1 MLVDLVLFFMRKP
14 SNSRNSHLVF
24 RKHITYHILSYF
36 SWKTVIREKVESPS
50 QGFIMLIVH
59 LCQSFKANI
68 PSIFLHNL
76 RLSPVRFQ
84 NFHKIDLK
92 LGMDICLTYSS
103 TFHRSFEGS
112 DNISIHTYI
121 QVFVFI
127 KISKFV
133 RTISF
138 FSKTK
143 KTAIVRPGWDITR
156 SAYSAAWCISPC

>member
-1 MLVDLVLFFMRKP
+1 
-14 SNSRNSHLVF
+14 
-24 RKHITYHILSYF
+24 
-36 SWKTVIREKVESPS
+36 
-50 QGFIMLIVH
+50 MLIVH

-127 KISKFV
+127 KFV
-133 RTISF
+133 RTISDCQTGVGYYAISL
-138 FSKTK
+138 FSCMVYFPLLV
-143 KTAIVRPGWDITR
+143 IVDFKRYHQNCHPGMIV
-156 SAYSAAWCISPC
+156 Y

>member
-1 MLVDLVLFFMRKP
+1 MFQSIFHAIVYFDTLCTQVQNTMLVDPVLFFMRKP

-24 RKHITYHILSYF
+24 KKHITY
-36 SWKTVIREKVESPS
+36 TVIREKVESPS

-76 RLSPVRFQ
+76 HLSPVRFQ

-92 LGMDICLTYSS
+92 LGMDIRLTYLS
-103 TFHRSFEGS
+103 TFHRS
-112 DNISIHTYI
+112 
-121 QVFVFI
+121 
-127 KISKFV
+127 FV

-138 FSKTK
+138 FS
-143 KTAIVRPGWDITR
+143 
-156 SAYSAAWCISPC
+156 

>member
-1 MLVDLVLFFMRKP
+1 
-14 SNSRNSHLVF
+14 
-24 RKHITYHILSYF
+24 
-36 SWKTVIREKVESPS
+36 
-50 QGFIMLIVH
+50 MLIVH

-112 DNISIHTYI
+112 DNIPIHTYI

-133 RTISF
+133 RTIRF

-143 KTAIVRPGWDITR
+143 VNGRKTWVGYYAISQFSLSSLVSLSWVGGCMAYFPLLAIVDFKRFHQTVIQE
-156 SAYSAAWCISPC
+156 